1 MVGEEPM
8 DSVEKRNLD
17 PSRFSTILRDL
28 VKSNPE
34 ELKIQIKQLQ
44 ETNKLNPTVLFA
56 TQYAEAIKLRRE
68 VDPILKSY
76 EKLRIAY
83 LKGNASQFNQSV
95 SEIRETSSKRAGM
108 MVDKIDF
115 EKSYNSSEPFFL
127 EFFRLR
133 SDFYS
138 SGYLV
143 ALFCNFSL

>member
-34 ELKIQIKQLQ
+34 KLKIQIKQLQ

-56 TQYAEAIKLRRE
+56 TKYAEANKLRRD
-68 VDPILKSY
+68 VDHILKSY
-76 EKLRIAY
+76 EKLRFAY

-95 SEIRETSSKRAGM
+95 SEIRETSSKRAGF
-108 MVDKIDF
+108 MVDKLGYD
-115 EKSYNSSEPFFL
+115 KS
-127 EFFRLR
+127 
-133 SDFYS
+133 
-138 SGYLV
+138 
-143 ALFCNFSL
+143 